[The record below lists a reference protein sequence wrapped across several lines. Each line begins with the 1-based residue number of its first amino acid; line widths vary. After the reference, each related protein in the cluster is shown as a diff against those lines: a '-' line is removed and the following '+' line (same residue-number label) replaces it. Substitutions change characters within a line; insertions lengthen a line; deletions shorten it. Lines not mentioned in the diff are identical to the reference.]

1 MSGLPDRLRSAL
13 PGLLVAFMVA
23 AAVARIVATYPVL
36 NQVYDEP
43 AHLASGIEYLQTGGY
58 RFTPD
63 HTPLPRVLI
72 GLLPYLSGSR
82 LAGREDPFV
91 EGTAI
96 LNAGAYDRTLALAR
110 VGILPFFVLA
120 SFLVWLWTRRVFGST
135 AGLVATLLFT
145 SLPPV
150 LAHGGLATTDMAFTA
165 GLFAAVYGF
174 ARWME
179 RPAWPEAV
187 FLGVGLALAVTTK
200 YSALL
205 FLPICLLLVFMLA
218 RGGGEGRTRP
228 WLPSAV
234 TLSIALLVAFVG
246 VWAAYRF
253 SFGPVQGLPFSFS
266 VPAPQWLRGLVLT
279 RGHVQ
284 TGHPSYLLGQVSLG
298 GWWYF
303 FPVVLAVKTPLAFL
317 ALVFAGL
324 VTLARASRVRVIW
337 QRWAPFYCA
346 TGLLLACLLST
357 INLGVRHILPIYPFL
372 AVVAGAAV
380 AALLESRNRWAMAAA
395 VGLLCW
401 HLYSSAVAHPDYL
414 SYFNELASRHPE
426 RVLAESD
433 LDWGQDVKRLSA
445 VAREMKIPALW
456 ISYFGTADLNRFGL
470 PPWQPLE
477 PYRPV
482 AGWVAISVNR
492 LEMAS
497 VVAQWRTHRPEG
509 GYDWLRTRQPVA
521 HAGKSIWIYYIPPQP

>member
-1 MSGLPDRLRSAL
+1 MAGLPDRLRPAL
-13 PGLLVAFMVA
+13 LWLLVAMMVA
-23 AAVARIVATYPVL
+23 VGVARIAATYPVL
-36 NQVYDEP
+36 NQVFDEP

-63 HTPLPRVLI
+63 HAPLPRVMI

-82 LAGREDPFV
+82 LAGHDDAFV

-96 LNAGAYDRTLALAR
+96 LNTGHYDHNLALAR
-110 VGILPFFVLA
+110 AGILPFFVLA
-120 SFLVWLWTRRVFGST
+120 SVLVWLWTRRVYGST
-135 AGLVATLLFT
+135 AGLAATLLFT

-150 LAHGGLATTDMAFTA
+150 LAHAGLATTDMAFTA

-179 RPAWPEAV
+179 RPALPEAV
-187 FLGVGLALAVTTK
+187 FLGAGLALAVATK

-205 FLPICLLLVFMLA
+205 FLPVCLLSVFLLA
-218 RGGGEGRTRP
+218 RAGGGRRV
-228 WLPSAV
+228 LSASTAAV
-234 TLSIALLVAFVG
+234 AVLVAFLG

-253 SFGPVQGLPFSFS
+253 SFGPAPGLRLPFS
-266 VPAPQWLRGLVLT
+266 VPAPEWLRGLVVT
-279 RGHVQ
+279 RGHLQ
-284 TGHPSYLLGQVSLG
+284 TGHASYLLGEVSLG

-303 FPVVLAVKTPLAFL
+303 FPVVLAVKTPLALL

-324 VTLARASRVRVIW
+324 PTLARDSRTRVVW

-346 TGLLLACLLST
+346 TGLLLACLMSS

-372 AVVAGAAV
+372 AMVAGAAA
-380 AALLESRNRWAMAAA
+380 AALLESRNRVAMAAA

-401 HLYSSAVAHPDYL
+401 HLYSSAAAHPDYL
-414 SYFNELASRHPE
+414 PYFNELASRHPE

-433 LDWGQDVKRLSA
+433 LDWGQDVRRLSVA
-445 VAREMKIPALW
+445 ARELKIPALW
-456 ISYFGTADLNRFGL
+456 ISYFGTADLNRSGL
-470 PPWQPLE
+470 PPWKPLE
-477 PYRPV
+477 PYQPV

-492 LEMAS
+492 LEVAS
-497 VVAQWRTHRPEG
+497 RLAQRLTHQPEG
-509 GYDWLRTRQPVA
+509 GYDWLRARQRVA
-521 HAGKSIWIYYIPPQP
+521 RAGKSIWIYYVPPQP